1 MKEITLA
8 TAQFEVTDS
17 VHRNLEMITALS
29 GEAARKSSRL
39 VLFPECALT
48 GYPGS
53 DMEDMSAVDP
63 DRVREALESVRRL
76 AAELKLF
83 VAIGCAVPKENRGG
97 WTNSLLVYDDLGH
110 RVSTYSKIA
119 LTHRDESSFEWGK
132 DVPVFNVDNV
142 CVGSQICF
150 DVRFPE
156 GYRLLFKQGV
166 HVVLHSY
173 HQAGTV
179 HWKQRRDIMIAFQR
193 VRSSENGVYTVCS
206 NTIGHNG
213 GRDQWM
219 PTMIVDPIGEIVTS
233 LKPSK
238 IGLAVVTIDAE
249 DVREMIELDIRERSA
264 RMMDLQSPPPRPVPE
279 VDIR

>member
-39 VLFPECALT
+39 ILFPECALS

-53 DMEDMSAVDP
+53 DMEDLSAVDP
-63 DRVREALESVRRL
+63 DRVRKALENVGRL
-76 AAELKLF
+76 AAESNIF
-83 VAIGCAVPKENRGG
+83 VAIGCAVPLESREG
-97 WTNSLLVYDDLGH
+97 WTNSLLVYDDLGR
-110 RVSTYSKIA
+110 RVSMYSKIA
-119 LTHRDESSFEWGK
+119 LTHRDESSFERGSK
-132 DVPVFNVDNV
+132 VPVFNVDDV

-150 DVRFPE
+150 DVRFAE

-173 HQAGTV
+173 HQAGTD

-193 VRSSENGVYTVCS
+193 VRSSENGLYTVCS
-206 NTIGHNG
+206 NTIGHSG
-213 GRDQWM
+213 GRDQWI

-238 IGLAVVTIDAE
+238 VGLAMATIDAE
-249 DVREMIELDIRERSA
+249 DVLELIELDIREQSA
-264 RMMDLQSPPPRPVPE
+264 RMMDLESPPRRPVPK